1 MSLWM
6 LCSLGMAAEPG
17 PDTTPPPPT
26 ADVQVAPLD
35 RIEPLDASQQVGP
48 RSPSWARTTLHTGLG
63 IAGVS
68 LVGGA
73 AGTGLVMARCS
84 SASYQ
89 GHCFEA
95 LVPMTLGGAG
105 VLLGTGTALVG
116 GVGLLA
122 MPKPGGAE
130 VRLTARF

>member
-17 PDTTPPPPT
+17 PDTPPPPD
-26 ADVQVAPLD
+26 AQVAPLD
-35 RIEPLDASQQVGP
+35 RIEPLDVDRQAAA
-48 RSPSWARTTLHTGLG
+48 RSPSWARTTLHAGLG

-84 SASYQ
+84 SPSYR

-95 LVPMTLGGAG
+95 LIPMTLGSAG

-122 MPKPGGAE
+122 VPKPGGAE
-130 VRLTARF
+130 VLLTARF